1 MINCRQG
8 NRPER
13 NAMAGLNRRE
23 LTMAGLALGAASPA
37 RAATEAATLTVGQ
50 VLDRMHGQ
58 IGTPWFERGVDRIIA
73 GDADTPVTGIAT
85 TMMGTFD
92 AFKAAAAAGCNLV
105 ITHEP
110 TFCSHQDTVTQ
121 LQDDPLYKIKLGYLK
136 AHRMV
141 SFHFH
146 DHWHAKLPID
156 GIHQGMADRMGWS
169 SYLTQP
175 YDRHINLP
183 PTTLGGLA
191 RTVQRKLG
199 DRTLRVVGDPDLA
212 VKRIAVSW
220 GNCSLI
226 PGAPF
231 LNSDCDALVIGEEQ
245 DWDLIAYAQDLVTA
259 GRRKGLI
266 VLGHVLSEQW
276 GMEYAASWL
285 KTFVTEV
292 PVRFVPLIEPY
303 WNLKKPVFEINT
315 RMLP

>member
-1 MINCRQG
+1 MRLTRRQLT
-8 NRPER
+8 
-13 NAMAGLNRRE
+13 AG
-23 LTMAGLALGAASPA
+23 AVAAAVPA
-37 RAATEAATLTVGQ
+37 HTATPLTVRE
-50 VLDRMHGQ
+50 VLERMHGQ

-73 GDADTPVTGIAT
+73 GDLDTPVTGIAT

-92 AFKAAAAAGCNLV
+92 AFKAAAAARCNLV

-110 TFCSHQDTVTQ
+110 TFWSHQDTVTQ
-121 LQDDPLYKIKLGYLK
+121 LEDDPLYKVKLAYMK
-136 AHRMV
+136 AHNLV

-146 DHWHAKLPID
+146 DHWHAKLPVD

-169 SYLTQP
+169 GYLTTP

-191 RTVQRKLG
+191 RDFQRKLN
-199 DRTLRVVGDPDLA
+199 DRTLRVVGDPALP

-220 GNCSLI
+220 GNCSLL
-226 PGAPF
+226 PGAPY

-259 GRRKGLI
+259 GRKKGLI
-266 VLGHVLSEQW
+266 VLGHILSEQW
-276 GMEYAASWL
+276 GMEYAATWL
-285 KTFVTEV
+285 RGFVTEV
-292 PVRFVPLIEPY
+292 PVKFVPLIEPY

-315 RMLP
+315 RVLP

>member
-1 MINCRQG
+1 MPSIDRKA
-8 NRPER
+8 
-13 NAMAGLNRRE
+13 AMTLFNRRE
-23 LTMAGLALGAASPA
+23 FTAVGAALAAIAPA
-37 RAATEAATLTVGQ
+37 KAAPTLTVRQ
-50 VLDRMHGQ
+50 VLERMHGQ
-58 IGTPWFERGVDRIIA
+58 IGTDWFDRGVDRIVA
-73 GDADTPVTGIAT
+73 GDPDTLVTGIGT

-92 AFKAAAAAGCNLV
+92 AMKAAVAAKCNLV

-110 TFCSHQDTVTQ
+110 TFWSHPDTVAQ
-121 LQDDPLYKIKLGYLK
+121 LQDDALYKTKLAYMR
-136 AHRMV
+136 AHNLV

-146 DHWHAKLPID
+146 DHWHAKKPVD

-169 SYLTQP
+169 GYLTNP

-191 RTVQRKLG
+191 REFRKKLD
-199 DRTLRVVGDPDLA
+199 DRTLRVVGDPDLP

-220 GNCSLI
+220 GNCSLF
-226 PGAPF
+226 PGAPY
-231 LNSDCDALVIGEEQ
+231 LNGDCDALVIGEEQ

-259 GRRKGLI
+259 GRKKGLI

-285 KTFVTEV
+285 RGFVPEV
-292 PVRFVPLIEPY
+292 PVKFLRLIEPY

-315 RMLP
+315 KVLP